1 MRRILFAFAAL
12 LVAVPALA
20 QEPAGCDKF
29 KWPLDKERT
38 MLASAATLPAS
49 GAVTV
54 TAPLASAFKLGLFPA
69 DAAKLPMPPTR
80 APKPGTNAGAVTIP
94 ALPKDGIYR
103 ITLSE
108 GAWIDVFQD
117 NKEVKS
123 VAFSGATGCADV
135 RKSVKFDLDAKPFV
149 IEISGTGASSVSFVI
164 TPD

>member
-1 MRRILFAFAAL
+1 MRRTVFALAAL
-12 LVAVPALA
+12 LVAAPALA
-20 QEPAGCDKF
+20 QEPVGCDKF
-29 KWPLDKERT
+29 KWPLDKERD
-38 MLASAATLPAS
+38 MLANPAALPAS

-80 APKPGTNAGAVTIP
+80 APKPGTNAGAVSIP
-94 ALPKDGIYR
+94 ALPKSGIYR

-117 NKEVKS
+117 NKDVKS
-123 VAFSGATGCADV
+123 VAFSGATGCAGV
-135 RKSVKFDLDAKPFV
+135 RKSVKFELDAKPFI
-149 IEISGTGASSVSFVI
+149 IEISGTGARSVSFVI